1 MPITR
6 VPIRL
11 EILRAITAALKTINP
26 ENGYE
31 FDLRDEI
38 TPDNEPR
45 ERVVRGRLH
54 IGDDEPL
61 PMVSLLEPP
70 MVPQPID
77 TKKQQ
82 DNTTRAGD
90 WDIIIQG
97 WVRDDGQNPTDSAY
111 QLEAEVRRRLASE
124 KKRPDARPGNP
135 NGMNYFG
142 LGRKIMN
149 MSIGSPVIRPNE
161 HISEQAVFY
170 LVLTLQ
176 ISEDMAT
183 PLG

>member
-6 VPIRL
+6 IPLRL
-11 EILRAITAALKTINP
+11 EIMRALTNALKDINP
-26 ENGYE
+26 LNGFE
-31 FDLRDEI
+31 FDLQDEY

-45 ERVVRGRLH
+45 PRVVRGRLH

-70 MVPQPID
+70 MVAQPTD
-77 TKKQQ
+77 TSKQVG
-82 DNTTRAGD
+82 NTLRHGN

-97 WVRDDGQNPTDSAY
+97 WVRDDPVNPTDAAY
-111 QLEAEVRRRLASE
+111 QLEAEVRCRLAME
-124 KKRPDARPGNP
+124 MKRSDARPGSSS
-135 NGMNYFG
+135 GRNYFG
-142 LGRKIMN
+142 LGNKILN
-149 MSIGSPVIRPNE
+149 MTVGLPVVRPNE
-161 HISEQAVFY
+161 HVSEQAVFY

-176 ISEDMAT
+176 ISEDMSA